1 MIRRKTRRQNF
12 WWLGG
17 LGMLTLLAVVSPNI
31 NPLGAVLLVGAL
43 TLGTV
48 GTFFDVTDSQKAVQ
62 SIQERISRSR
72 SGQSAEALEAEAR
85 AKNRAQYR
93 PTLIRM
99 TDIGIIAT
107 QTGEEGI
114 SMRRA
119 RLVSKDDDALRP
131 FITLQIPASMADR
144 QATIRFE
151 MSDQTGNDKF
161 VHEMRVFLRDGSM
174 NILSENHLPMFDN
187 PNISGTGDWDLRI
200 YVDGVLMGIHD
211 FNLTLSQAE
220 RRQRLAGNRH
230 QKDVVSDGEILRAE
244 KRLRAENLN
253 VPLSLEELIRSQ
265 SDDKKQGSVK

>member
-17 LGMLTLLAVVSPNI
+17 LGMLIVLAIVSPNI
-31 NPLGAVLLVGAL
+31 NPLGAVLLIGAL
-43 TLGTV
+43 TIGAM
-48 GTFFDVTDSQKAVQ
+48 GTFFDLTDSQKAVQ

-72 SGQSAEALEAEAR
+72 SGQSLEAIEAESR
-85 AKNRAQYR
+85 AKNRPQYR
-93 PTLIRM
+93 PTTIRL

-107 QTGEEGI
+107 QTGEQGI

-131 FITLQIPASMADR
+131 FITLHIPPSMADR

-151 MSDQTGNDKF
+151 MSDQAGNDQF
-161 VHEMRVFLRDGSM
+161 IHEMRVFLRDGAM
-174 NILSENHLPMFDN
+174 NILAENHLPLFNN
-187 PNISGTGDWDLRI
+187 PDITGTGDWDMRI
-200 YVDGVLMGIHD
+200 YVDGVLMGIHS
-211 FNLTLSQAE
+211 FNLTLSQFE

-230 QKDVVSDGEILRAE
+230 QHDTPSDGEIYRAE